1 MVKTTL
7 AYRFFGRFGKF
18 WSQVLYTISLTTNL
32 QILKS
37 NPIYTTYLHSI
48 AFDDRHLCWFLYKNK
63 CNVGS
68 DSTNSLF

>member
-37 NPIYTTYLHSI
+37 NPIYTTDLHSMIDICVDSCTKINAMLVVI
-48 AFDDRHLCWFLYKNK
+48 ALILYF
-63 CNVGS
+63 S
-68 DSTNSLF
+68 QF